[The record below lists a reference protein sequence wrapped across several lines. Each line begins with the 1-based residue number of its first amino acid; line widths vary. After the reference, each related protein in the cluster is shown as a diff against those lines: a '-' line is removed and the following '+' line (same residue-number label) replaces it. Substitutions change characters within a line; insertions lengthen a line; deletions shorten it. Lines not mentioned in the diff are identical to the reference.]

1 MEENKVLEIA
11 EEVAE
16 VAVDNGGLG
25 FAKKCGIVG
34 GVVVVSGLIVY
45 GTTKL
50 VKKIKTKKAEAAEV
64 EGEEVVETSD
74 EETK

>member
-11 EEVAE
+11 EEAAE
-16 VAVDNGGLG
+16 VVVNNGGLG

-34 GVVVVSGLIVY
+34 GAVVVGGLIVY

-50 VKKIKTKKAEAAEV
+50 VKKIKAKKNTEVAEV
-64 EGEEVVETSD
+64 ESEEVEDSN
-74 EETK
+74 EEN